1 MKTYFF
7 MGICLVALAC
17 HARAELDPFSV
28 YREKAPQGCLDKQ
41 VGQAPLTLTDLISI
55 GICNNPK
62 LNKGYMAVK
71 VAEADLGQQKS
82 EYLPS
87 VAGRATFESD
97 YSKQQKEKSLDND
110 PYSGNVALEW
120 LLYDFGG
127 RSARNEQTKA
137 YLQAAQFSYNSALQD
152 IVFNISQAYYNLLGN
167 EEVLRSAK
175 ATEESLKKSYDEA
188 ARRFELGLVSA
199 SDKLLANTSYQ
210 QSKLAVTQAQNAVKT
225 SKGDLASLLNLPP
238 ETTFNLMKPKRTA
251 EELNL
256 DTKKSVTQLI
266 DLALSLRP
274 EIKSSKSTLEASR
287 QNVNIAKASALP
299 SISVSSGVAYK
310 DDWKSSNPYQYSTN
324 VGLSLSVPLFTG
336 FSDTYKI
343 SRAKYQM
350 EQAALDVADTED
362 TVRNEVWTAFQDY
375 QTAVS
380 SYEISKTVLESAIE
394 NRRVAFAMYQV
405 GRGSIINLLT
415 AESQLATAR
424 QENIVSFY
432 GVLTAK
438 AKLYR
443 AIGRFN

>member
-1 MKTYFF
+1 MKTIF
-7 MGICLVALAC
+7 LVGVVLLTFATCAN
-17 HARAELDPFSV
+17 AQLDPFSV
-28 YREKAPQGCLDKQ
+28 YREKAPAGCLDKQ

-62 LNKGYMAVK
+62 LNQGYMAVK
-71 VAEADLGQQKS
+71 IAEADLGQQKS

-87 VAGRATFESD
+87 VAGRATVESD

-120 LLYDFGG
+120 LLFDFGG
-127 RSARNEQTKA
+127 RTARNAQTKA
-137 YLQAAQFSYNSALQD
+137 YLQAAQFSYNAGLQD
-152 IVFNISQAYYNLLGN
+152 IVFSISQAYYNLLGN
-167 EEVLRSAK
+167 EEVLRSAM
-175 ATEESLKKSYDEA
+175 ATEESLKKSYDESV
-188 ARRFELGLVSA
+188 RRFELGLVSA

-225 SKGDLASLLNLPP
+225 SKGDLASLLNLHP

-256 DTKKSVTQLI
+256 DTKKPVEELI
-266 DLALSLRP
+266 DLAMSMRP
-274 EIKSSKSTLEASR
+274 EIKSSKSSLEASR

-299 SISVSSGVAYK
+299 TISVSSGVSYL

-324 VGLSLSVPLFTG
+324 VGLNLSVPLFTG

-343 SRAKYQM
+343 SRAKYQ
-350 EQAALDVADTED
+350 EKQAALDVADKED

-375 QTAVS
+375 QTAIS

-443 AIGRFN
+443 SIGRFN